1 MTATTSRD
9 GRATACGDAGG
20 SRRGL
25 GSVLLCAAWA
35 GLLWATAAQAH
46 DEPRRQ
52 WAPAVAEAA
61 SAAAALPAPEVL
73 PGAKARLAQVRI
85 HGVVVGRQASSR
97 QGDETLV
104 DHGFSER
111 GRGDHLRARWT
122 LDARGLPLR
131 YEAEGHD
138 YWKAPLAERFDR
150 VDGQARWKN
159 RVEQGRVA
167 WPEAGAFYLPANP
180 PPEFNGVLARA
191 LLKAPGQR
199 LALLPAGEASLT
211 KGPTITAGGRRLTLH
226 LIAGIDFTP
235 VPVWLDEQLQTAA
248 VIDDWFEVLAPA
260 DLRLLDRLKAAQR
273 EADRRWAAD
282 LARRLTHVPRGDLLI
297 RHARLFDPRDGVA
310 REDMRVLVRGGFILR
325 VEPDDAGP
333 APAEAEVIDAAG
345 RFLMPGLWDVH
356 QHFSGTDGLF
366 DLIAGVTSARDMA
379 NDNPPLI
386 ERVQRFDA
394 GTELGPRV
402 VKAGIVEGVGP
413 LAGPT
418 DMRVE
423 TLEQARRAVD
433 WYADRGYAQI
443 KLYSSFKPEL
453 VRPIADL
460 AHARGLRV
468 SGHVPAFMRAQ
479 AFVEAGADEIQH
491 LNFIVL
497 NFFPE
502 VADTRGPDRYTVMAE
517 KLLQLDLDSAPVTGF
532 IAELRRRH
540 TVLDPTVAILE
551 GLYSGA
557 PGQPPAALKGLVE
570 RFPPIVRRRLLSG
583 AVAVPPGREEAYRQA
598 LPRLLQLIK
607 RLHDGGVTLMP
618 GTDAFAGYTLH
629 RELELYV
636 RAGIPNAEV
645 LRLATLTPAQV
656 LGVAGQRGEIAPGKQ
671 ADMVLLDGD
680 PLTDIAALR
689 QVVRTIKAGRVFD
702 PSQLEAALGMTR

>member
-1 MTATTSRD
+1 MKPSLL
-9 GRATACGDAGG
+9 
-20 SRRGL
+20 SLLNGL
-25 GSVLLCAAWA
+25 GVLDHPNRHWPVCAAMVIA
-35 GLLWATAAQAH
+35 LWAPAARAH
-46 DEPRRQ
+46 DDLARQ
-52 WAPAVAEAA
+52 WAPTAA
-61 SAAAALPAPEVL
+61 DAQATPTDLPAPQVL
-73 PGAKARLAQVRI
+73 PGAKAQLTQVRI
-85 HGVVVGRQASSR
+85 HGMTVGRQALSR
-97 QGDETLV
+97 QGDEVLV
-104 DHGFSER
+104 DYAFSER
-111 GRGDHLRARWT
+111 GRGDQLRARWT

-131 YEAEGHD
+131 YEAEGND
-138 YWKAPLAERFDR
+138 YWKVPLTERFDR
-150 VDGQARWKN
+150 VDGKASWKN
-159 RVEQGRVA
+159 RVEQGGAA
-167 WPEAGAFYLPANP
+167 WPEAGAFYLPANAP
-180 PPEFNGVLARA
+180 PAFIGVLARA

-199 LALLPAGEASLT
+199 LTLLPAGEATLT
-211 KGPTITAGGRRLTLH
+211 KGPTIVAGGRRLTLH
-226 LIAGIDFTP
+226 QIAGIDFTP
-235 VPVWLDEQLQTAA
+235 VAVWLDERQQTAA
-248 VIDDWFEVLAPA
+248 VIDDWFEVLEAR
-260 DLRLLDRLKAAQR
+260 DLPLQARLTAAQR
-273 EADRRWAAD
+273 DADKRWSAD
-282 LARRLTHVPRGDLLI
+282 LAKRMTHVPQGDLLI
-297 RHARLFDPRDGVA
+297 RHARLFEPRDLVA
-310 REDMRVLVRGGFILR
+310 REDMRVLVRGGFIVR
-325 VEPDDAGP
+325 VEPDDALP
-333 APAEAEVIDAAG
+333 APAGIEVIDAAG

-356 QHFSGTDGLF
+356 QHFSGTDGVF

-379 NDNPPLI
+379 NDNLALI

-413 LAGPT
+413 LAAPT
-418 DMRVE
+418 DVRVE
-423 TLEQARRAVD
+423 TVEQARQTVD

-443 KLYSSFKPEL
+443 KLYSSLKPEL

-468 SGHVPAFMRAQ
+468 SGHVPAFMRAGQ
-479 AFVEAGADEIQH
+479 FIDAGADEIQH

-502 VADTRGPDRYTVMAE
+502 VADTRGKDRYTVMAE

-557 PGQPPAALKGLVE
+557 PGEPPAALQGRVE
-570 RFPPIVRRRLLSG
+570 RFPPMVRRRLLSG
-583 AVAVPPGREEAYRQA
+583 AVPVPAGREEAYRQA
-598 LPRLLQLIK
+598 LPHK

-618 GTDAFAGYTLH
+618 GTDGFAGYTLQ

-656 LGVAGQRGEIAPGKQ
+656 LGVAGQRGEIAAGKH

-680 PLTDIAALR
+680 PLKDIAALR
-689 QVVRTIKAGRVFD
+689 QVVKTIKAGRVFD
-702 PSQLEAALGMTR
+702 PAQLEAAMGMAK

>member
-1 MTATTSRD
+1 MT
-9 GRATACGDAGG
+9 RAT
-20 SRRGL
+20 RRTIAAL
-25 GSVLLCAAWA
+25 AAAAWMA
-35 GLLWATAAQAH
+35 VLTPMAPAVAH
-46 DEPRRQ
+46 DGHERQ
-52 WAPAVAEAA
+52 WAPSATEAQSSLA
-61 SAAAALPAPEVL
+61 TLPAPQVL
-73 PGAKARLAQVRI
+73 PGAKPQTTRVQI
-85 HGVVVGRQASSR
+85 HGMAVGRQVLSR
-97 QGDETLV
+97 AGDETLA
-104 DHGFSER
+104 DYAFSER
-111 GRGDHLRARWT
+111 GRGDQIRARWS

-131 YEAEGHD
+131 YEAEGND
-138 YWKAPLAERFDR
+138 YWKVPLTERFER
-150 VDGQARWKN
+150 TEGAGAQASWKN
-159 RVEQGRVA
+159 RVEQGHRA
-167 WPEAGAFYLPANP
+167 WPEAGAFYLPANA
-180 PPEFNGVLARA
+180 PPEFTAVLARA

-199 LALLPAGEASLT
+199 LALLPAGEAT
-211 KGPTITAGGRRLTLH
+211 IAKGATIAAGGRRLTMYR
-226 LIAGIDFTP
+226 ISGIDFTP
-235 VPVWLDEQLQTAA
+235 VPVWLDERLQTAA
-248 VIDDWFEVLAPA
+248 VVDDWFEVLEARDAALLP
-260 DLRLLDRLKAAQR
+260 RLVAAQR
-273 EADRRWAAD
+273 DADQRWSAD
-282 LARRLTHVPRGDLLI
+282 LARRLTHVPAGDLLI

-310 REDMRVLVRGGFILR
+310 REDMRVLVRGGLILR
-325 VEPDDAGP
+325 VEPDDASP
-333 APAEAEVIDAAG
+333 APPDTEVLDAEG

-356 QHFSGTDGLF
+356 QHFAGTDGVF

-379 NDNPPLI
+379 NDNLPLI
-386 ERVQRFDA
+386 ERVRRFDA

-418 DMRVE
+418 DVRVE
-423 TLEQARRAVD
+423 TLDRARQAVD
-433 WYADRGYAQI
+433 WYAERGYAQI
-443 KLYSSFKPEL
+443 KIYSSFKPEL

-460 AHARGLRV
+460 AHARGMRV

-479 AFVEAGADEIQH
+479 QFVEAGSDEIQH

-502 VADTRGPDRYTVMAE
+502 VADTRGKDRYTVMAE

-557 PGQPPAALKGLVE
+557 PGEPPAALRGLVE

-583 AVAVPPGREEAYRQA
+583 AVAVPPGKEEAYRQA
-598 LPRLLQLIK
+598 LPRLLELIR

-629 RELELYV
+629 RELALYV

-645 LRLATLTPAQV
+645 LRLATLTPAEV
-656 LGVAGQRGEIAPGKQ
+656 LGVAGQRGVIAAGKQ

-680 PLTDIAALR
+680 PLTDIAALG
-689 QVVRTIKAGRVFD
+689 QVHRTIKAGRVFD
-702 PSQLEAALGMTR
+702 PAQLEAAMGMTR